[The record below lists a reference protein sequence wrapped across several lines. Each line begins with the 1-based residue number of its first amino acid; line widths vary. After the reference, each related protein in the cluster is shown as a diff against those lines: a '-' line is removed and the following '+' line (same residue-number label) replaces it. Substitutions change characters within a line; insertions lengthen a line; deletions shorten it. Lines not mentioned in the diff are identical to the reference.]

1 MLLAS
6 QMTFGWSK
14 EEKGEHTPVYVA
26 DVTMPDYDPDDGP
39 LTEQQIAQIKEEIDH
54 EAMER
59 LTDPNAPT
67 EEELK
72 INDESIK
79 DIGDIIP
86 GDHVSTED
94 ELTANT
100 SELDKWNKMI
110 EEAEREAAKAQDDQQ
125 LKDRLASGESY
136 INAEGSEISL
146 DIDLPE
152 DESKK
157 KTYMIKDELGQI
169 QTKIKE

>member
-1 MLLAS
+1 MLFRS
-6 QMTFGWSK
+6 
-14 EEKGEHTPVYVA
+14 
-26 DVTMPDYDPDDGP
+26 
-39 LTEQQIAQIKEEIDH
+39 
-54 EAMER
+54 
-59 LTDPNAPT
+59 
-67 EEELK
+67 
-72 INDESIK
+72 
-79 DIGDIIP
+79 
-86 GDHVSTED
+86 
-94 ELTANT
+94 TANT